1 MFKQN
6 CLGGSFQNGKS
17 TPKLLRQCIIS
28 KYAQGVSVS
37 TISKDTQVTGRGIR
51 KIISTYE
58 ETGSMDPK
66 PHFGRAH
73 YKTTDNVL
81 QHIEYM
87 KTRKPSMY
95 AREIKDKLLDIGV
108 CDVNCIP
115 SRQTISHVIRNEL
128 GYTRKRLTVVPEES
142 LTDAA
147 QEKQVQYLETISNFH
162 ARNIHFMDESSVDRT
177 TGNRNYGHSLS
188 GERAIEVCRYSSN
201 AKFTINLM
209 CGYFG
214 IDQYNIIEGAS
225 NGLELLQFFTEALE
239 ARYENGHPKI
249 DAGDVIVID
258 NCGFHHA
265 RHVEPILRQ
274 MVLNHGVILVYQPP
288 YSPELNPCE
297 YVFNHIKYLLKNNG
311 RFTVRFTEL
320 AIVNAME
327 FITPALCSSFFKKC
341 GYTV

>member
-17 TPKLLRQCIIS
+17 TPKLLRQRIIS

-37 TISKDTQVTGRGIR
+37 SISKDTQVTGRGIR

-115 SRQTISHVIRNEL
+115 SCQTISHVIRNEL

-142 LTDAA
+142 LTDTA

-188 GERAIEVCRYSSN
+188 GERAIEVCCYSSN

-225 NGLELLQFFTEALE
+225 NGLE
-239 ARYENGHPKI
+239 
-249 DAGDVIVID
+249 
-258 NCGFHHA
+258 
-265 RHVEPILRQ
+265 

-297 YVFNHIKYLLKNNG
+297 YVFNHIIN
-311 RFTVRFTEL
+311 T
-320 AIVNAME
+320 
-327 FITPALCSSFFKKC
+327 C
-341 GYTV
+341 